1 MSTDSATPTTLSAVP
16 KLRGNANYIEWREAI
31 EEQLLAHDLLDIVE
45 GTEEEPFGQKG
56 VRKRRAGSVMP
67 TGGTGDPGDAPKA
80 LSAVEVKQWKDWSK
94 RESKAQAWLRMTCTE
109 GPKRS
114 IMGMLS
120 AHEMWSHLE
129 NTHMVRTIERQGQLL
144 QTLASFRLLSANSK
158 AMTTHMESFLVT
170 LSRYE
175 TAGGILPESQQIV
188 LFLNS
193 LPAAMEQWKDTYAA
207 LDEYRQTWVELE
219 RLWNRKVEDKERYE
233 TSKGSH
239 SNGDAL
245 ATHGGNHGQK
255 GKKTGE
261 KKEKKQRDMSK
272 VKCWTCEKTG
282 HFKRDCPDAE
292 NSSKKDKTDGQANA
306 AVEAEFEAFVGQ
318 AVQDATGLDSE
329 WVIDSGATHHLSGDP
344 KVFASRSDLPE
355 PFSFS
360 LAGQGSLTAE
370 QMGEVPLR
378 LPSGHGLSLQD
389 VYFTPSA
396 RLNLLSASRLLSRGW
411 TISLAPSGGRI
422 SNGKVDV
429 PLEKRKGL
437 WVLTAKSAN
446 QATHGRVLVT
456 TGAESLHAALGHIR
470 GKKLEDA
477 AAQAGLKVADVMR
490 SAEGCST
497 CAEAKATKQPKAG
510 TSPRGAY
517 AGELVHVDI
526 AGPFQPA
533 KAGEDHF
540 LALVDDWSKISL
552 VVPMGG
558 KTEAYRHLRAFVSI
572 MARLAAPRAVR
583 FVRSDGGGEF
593 GSLEA
598 QAWYRETGI
607 QHQVSPPYTPELNGV
622 VERFMRTAKEMITA
636 MLKGSALPHE
646 YWTHAA
652 RHAACII
659 MKTTKVQGKTAWERL
674 TGREPT
680 LPTSRVFGQSI
691 TVAIPRAVR
700 TKGSL
705 TNARGVRGT
714 LLGQRW
720 DRVGWIVELEDGKV
734 IETKEVSKTTTSAGD
749 SGITGGWRHM
759 GAIPVSTPQTD
770 TVRLPSTSFDTND
783 SDLDNGSVGDE
794 GTRETA
800 TSKMGPKN
808 IATQP
813 TATSA
818 PPRIRH
824 GWTYEVRTP
833 ETQRNAIEV
842 EILPTRTRSG
852 RTGNSGEANWLN
864 WQGPEAEEHHL
875 ASSAAMALVM
885 TNLDDEPANPHEAKR
900 TGEAKQWLEAM
911 ASEIANIE
919 SKGTWRE
926 VVVPENRTPIGVRW
940 VFKRKRD
947 EKGQVVR
954 WKARIVAK
962 GYSQVP
968 GVDFEQTYAPVGR
981 TTSLRILLTLA
992 AQRDLELRQADVEG
1006 AYLNGTLEEEIY
1018 MAFPEGYKPKND
1030 HATGLRLVKSLYGLK
1045 QSGRA
1050 WWIELG
1056 TALAGVGFKK
1066 LESDWGLYYRTAT
1079 SDYGEAFLL
1088 AYVDDILIAA
1098 TASKTIDHIMAALKD
1113 RWKMTEM
1120 GEVRMILGMRVDR
1133 DRPSR
1138 TVTLS
1143 QPAYVDKLLERFTPS
1158 GKKRSTPL
1166 AILKRLGPEYLAAAK
1181 EEKEAGGA
1189 GGADKVRYQEIV
1201 GSLQW
1206 IATCTRP
1213 DLAFAASW
1221 LARYTSAP
1229 TAGHLKVALE
1239 VIDHLGSTRNM
1250 RLTLGGKTAKA
1261 ELEGWVDAD
1270 WGGCH
1275 DTRRSTTGHI
1285 FMLGGS
1291 AIVWTS
1297 RRQATVASSTVEAEY
1312 VAVSEAAREAV
1323 WLKGLLDELGVT
1335 PKEPTPLWCDNQ
1347 GAIRLARNPGT
1358 HRRTKHIAIRWH
1370 LIRELIEDGVVRLGY
1385 VPTAS
1390 QVADIFTKAL
1400 LPAPHRSL
1408 RASLGLV
1415 LDGEDADL
1423 EGSI

>member
-261 KKEKKQRDMSK
+261 KKEKKQRDVSK

-292 NSSKKDKTDGQANA
+292 DSSKKDKTDGQANA

-552 VVPMGG
+552 V
-558 KTEAYRHLRAFVSI
+558 
-572 MARLAAPRAVR
+572 
-583 FVRSDGGGEF
+583 
-593 GSLEA
+593 
-598 QAWYRETGI
+598 
-607 QHQVSPPYTPELNGV
+607 
-622 VERFMRTAKEMITA
+622 
-636 MLKGSALPHE
+636 
-646 YWTHAA
+646 
-652 RHAACII
+652 
-659 MKTTKVQGKTAWERL
+659 
-674 TGREPT
+674 
-680 LPTSRVFGQSI
+680 SI

-794 GTRETA
+794 GDEGNGDEQDGTQEYVPSEANVHRPPP
-800 TSKMGPKN
+800 SQD

-1423 EGSI
+1423 EGEC